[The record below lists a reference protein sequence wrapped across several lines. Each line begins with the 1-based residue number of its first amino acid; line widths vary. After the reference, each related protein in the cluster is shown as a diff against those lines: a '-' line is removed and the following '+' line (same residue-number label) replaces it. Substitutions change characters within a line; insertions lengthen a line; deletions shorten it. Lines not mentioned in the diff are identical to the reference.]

1 MAYARGLIPLRDS
14 AGSTSFAAETFEVLS
29 TYATAV
35 FVGDPVILVAGGID
49 GAAGQG
55 NAQTGG
61 AYPIVQAAAA
71 GGVIYGV
78 VVGIEPNRDDLSKQ
92 YIKASTGGFVRV
104 VRATQDM
111 LFKIGADSGGDQIE
125 FADVNNHY
133 DLIAGAGSTTTGY
146 SGYILD
152 SSSEATAAK
161 QVYLRGFYNAPDND
175 PAWVDAGDGTE
186 QDVVW
191 ICSIS
196 ERQLGLGTLGVG
208 V

>member
-1 MAYARGLIPLRDS
+1 MAYARGLIPINNG
-14 AGSTSFAAETFEVLS
+14 AGSASLAVETFEVLAAY
-29 TYATAV
+29 TTAV
-35 FVGDPVILVAGGID
+35 FVGDPVLLVAAGID
-49 GAAGQG
+49 SATSAD

-61 AYPIVQAAAA
+61 AYPVVEAAAA

-78 VVGIEPNRDDLSKQ
+78 VVGIEPVRSDLTKQ
-92 YIKASTGGFVRV
+92 YIPASTGGFVRV

-111 LFKIGADSGGDQIE
+111 LFRIGADSAGDQIE

-133 DLIAGAGSTTTGY
+133 DLVAGAGSTTTGY

-175 PAWVDAGDGTE
+175 PAWVDDGTNE
-186 QDVVW
+186 QEIIW